1 MPVRLNKNSIFY
13 HCLLL
18 STSSVVLQ
26 LLGFGYRILLGRLAG
41 AQAIAVY
48 NLVMSAYNVVLSCTL
63 TGVALSVS
71 RIASGYQAVGEGR
84 SIVRLIRTALILFLG
99 LFCLLAIPFGLG
111 REFFARKVLG
121 NPQTAPAL
129 LLTGFENVP
138 KAFFYGTGQTFA
150 PTVSET
156 LEMLCRIV
164 GALVLF
170 SLARGVT
177 TLSDGQ
183 AAALIVCGMILSELV
198 SATFLTTL
206 YRFRRRKLKGRDTV
220 PLVKILGDIASVAVP
235 VSLATLLGRLISSAN
250 MVLIPRVLMRAGA
263 GYEAAMEEF
272 GVLSGMTMPMLMLP
286 SAFFSPLI
294 TVLSPRFSAGKALD
308 NAAMIRRKAAKALH
322 VVGLF
327 GLPAMTAMLVVGREL
342 GYLLYQNP
350 LAGSHLPML
359 TAVTLAGFYYAVA
372 ESVLESIGLQKRCS
386 VLTVLGSLCGL
397 GCTLILGGA
406 LRLGLTGYLCGEL
419 VSALLG
425 AGVCLFWIRRHTGLC
440 LRVKNWVGRPLLASA
455 TAGAFARLLF
465 VKLGEIAVL
474 PALRLGFVL
483 AAFFL
488 MYTVF
493 LRLLGTDF
501 WQYTQNS
508 LLKKEGRGGCH
519 PQKGVL

>member
-1 MPVRLNKNSIFY
+1 MPVRLNKNCIFY

-84 SIVRLIRTALILFLG
+84 SIIRLIRTALILFLG

-111 REFFARKVLG
+111 RDFFARKVLG

-129 LLTGFENVP
+129 LLIVPCLFLTGFENVH

-220 PLVKILGDIASVAVP
+220 PLAKILGDIASVAVP

-263 GYEAAMEEF
+263 GDEAAMEEF

-308 NAAMIRRKAAKALH
+308 DAAMIRRKAAKALH

-372 ESVLESIGLQKRCS
+372 ESVLESIGLQKRC
-386 VLTVLGSLCGL
+386 VGAAGRRGVPGLDQAPHRPLPAGQKLGGPSAAGL
-397 GCTLILGGA
+397 GDGGGLCAAA
-406 LRLGLTGYLCGEL
+406 LCKAGGDCG
-419 VSALLG
+419 AAG
-425 AGVCLFWIRRHTGLC
+425 AAAGVCAGGFLFDVHR
-440 LRVKNWVGRPLLASA
+440 
-455 TAGAFARLLF
+455 
-465 VKLGEIAVL
+465 L
-474 PALRLGFVL
+474 PAAAGDRFLAVHPEQPAQKRGARRLSSAKRCIIMEKEKPVKEESEC
-483 AAFFL
+483 
-488 MYTVF
+488 
-493 LRLLGTDF
+493 RLKRE
-501 WQYTQNS
+501 
-508 LLKKEGRGGCH
+508 LLER
-519 PQKGVL
+519 

>member
-1 MPVRLNKNSIFY
+1 
-13 HCLLL
+13 
-18 STSSVVLQ
+18 
-26 LLGFGYRILLGRLAG
+26 
-41 AQAIAVY
+41 
-48 NLVMSAYNVVLSCTL
+48 
-63 TGVALSVS
+63 
-71 RIASGYQAVGEGR
+71 
-84 SIVRLIRTALILFLG
+84 
-99 LFCLLAIPFGLG
+99 
-111 REFFARKVLG
+111 
-121 NPQTAPAL
+121 
-129 LLTGFENVP
+129 
-138 KAFFYGTGQTFA
+138 
-150 PTVSET
+150 
-156 LEMLCRIV
+156 
-164 GALVLF
+164 
-170 SLARGVT
+170 
-177 TLSDGQ
+177 
-183 AAALIVCGMILSELV
+183 
-198 SATFLTTL
+198 
-206 YRFRRRKLKGRDTV
+206 
-220 PLVKILGDIASVAVP
+220 
-235 VSLATLLGRLISSAN
+235 
-250 MVLIPRVLMRAGA
+250 
-263 GYEAAMEEF
+263 MEEF

-308 NAAMIRRKAAKALH
+308 DAAMIRRKAAKALH

-350 LAGSHLPML
+350 LAGSHLPVL

-397 GCTLILGGA
+397 GCTLLLGGA

-419 VSALLG
+419 LSALVG

>member
-71 RIASGYQAVGEGR
+71 RIASSYQAVGEGR

-129 LLTGFENVP
+129 LLIVPCLFLTGFENVH

-220 PLVKILGDIASVAVP
+220 PLAKILGDIASVAVP

-263 GYEAAMEEF
+263 GYE
-272 GVLSGMTMPMLMLP
+272 
-286 SAFFSPLI
+286 
-294 TVLSPRFSAGKALD
+294 
-308 NAAMIRRKAAKALH
+308 AAMIRRKAAKALH

-386 VLTVLGSLCGL
+386 VLTVLASLCGL

-425 AGVCLFWIRRHTGLC
+425 AGMCLVWIKRHTGLC

>member
-129 LLTGFENVP
+129 LLIVPCLFLTGFENVH

-170 SLARGVT
+170 SLARGVV

-220 PLVKILGDIASVAVP
+220 PLAKILGDIASVAVP

-308 NAAMIRRKAAKALH
+308 DAAMIRRKAAKALH

-359 TAVTLAGFYYAVA
+359 TAAGRILLRGGRERAGEHRPA
-372 ESVLESIGLQKRCS
+372 E
-386 VLTVLGSLCGL
+386 
-397 GCTLILGGA
+397 
-406 LRLGLTGYLCGEL
+406 
-419 VSALLG
+419 ALLG
-425 AGVCLFWIRRHTGLC
+425 ADRAGQSLWPGVHPAL
-440 LRVKNWVGRPLLASA
+440 GRGTA
-455 TAGAFARLLF
+455 AGADRVPVRGAGVGAAGRRG
-465 VKLGEIAVL
+465 VPVL
-474 PALRLGFVL
+474 
-483 AAFFL
+483 
-488 MYTVF
+488 
-493 LRLLGTDF
+493 D
-501 WQYTQNS
+501 
-508 LLKKEGRGGCH
+508 
-519 PQKGVL
+519 